1 MTDVLLVIAAVGALL
16 NGWQISRMA
25 GRLDAVESHVQAS
38 LSRLSADIAAVN
50 TRIDNVLLAD
60 ARPRAGELIAARR
73 TGEGG
78 RAIGGGPAGAARTAS
93 SSPTRTPRG
102 QRRPWSGRP
111 AVGRA
116 ARSRRS
122 GRAATGRT
130 GHPGA
135 LRYGTRAARVPP

>member
-60 ARPRAGELIAARR
+60 RDRARAG
-73 TGEGG
+73 
-78 RAIGGGPAGAARTAS
+78 
-93 SSPTRTPRG
+93 
-102 QRRPWSGRP
+102 
-111 AVGRA
+111 
-116 ARSRRS
+116 
-122 GRAATGRT
+122 
-130 GHPGA
+130 
-135 LRYGTRAARVPP
+135 